1 MPKSNQD
8 KVPKDRRV
16 KETRLEVDEW
26 FLDVSVIDDD
36 EPDPPSGGR
45 GPPPNVTKDEEFLV
59 RHVQQHNRT
68 SIS

>member
-1 MPKSNQD
+1 MPKSSQD
-8 KVPKDRRV
+8 KDPKGRRV

-45 GPPPNVTKDEEFLV
+45 SPPP
-59 RHVQQHNRT
+59 RHKKR
-68 SIS
+68 